1 MKKTYHG
8 SCHCGAVAYEADL
21 DLQGGT
27 FKCNCSICRKK
38 RNWLAVATPADF
50 RLTSGEDSIGEYQFG
65 PRILHHLF
73 CKNCGISSFNWGEN
87 PALGGK
93 FYAISISCLDDA
105 TDEELAALPVG
116 YFDGRDDRFDRAPE
130 ETRYL

>member
-1 MKKTYHG
+1 MQL
-8 SCHCGAVAYEADL
+8 L
-21 DLQGGT
+21 DLQEEAQLAG
-27 FKCNCSICRKK
+27 CRHT
-38 RNWLAVATPADF
+38 RRFPPGLG
-50 RLTSGEDSIGEYQFG
+50 RRQYGEYQFG

-73 CKNCGISSFNWGEN
+73 CKTCGISSFNWGEN

-105 TDEELAALPVG
+105 TDEELASLPVG